1 MSNSLSTI
9 RVEELGGTK
18 EQGDLVRFALLGRII
33 ACEAP
38 ERARERK
45 KDPLYNSIPIL
56 QYNET
61 THWKIE

>member
-1 MSNSLSTI
+1 M
-9 RVEELGGTK
+9 
-18 EQGDLVRFALLGRII
+18 RFALLGRII

-38 ERARERK
+38 ERARERE

>member
-1 MSNSLSTI
+1 M
-9 RVEELGGTK
+9 
-18 EQGDLVRFALLGRII
+18 RFALLGRII